1 MKLNHCCRSVRTH
14 LLLCSELPYIYLH
27 SYKKSPLKKT
37 NKNTHHHL
45 DYNKETDSLRHYT
58 DLWVGQSCVS
68 AAMKAE
74 CFLLQYLKE
83 CTQCTLHC
91 PPKFPSC
98 GGSKLIIV
106 NKTIGKRRNKVPV
119 LPVFFLCHSKYSDY
133 SGSYWIHSNTQEYR

>member
-1 MKLNHCCRSVRTH
+1 MKLNHCCRSLRSH
-14 LLLCSELPYIYLH
+14 LLLCSELLQKIIF
-27 SYKKSPLKKT
+27 KKKKT
-37 NKNTHHHL
+37 PNKNTHHHL
-45 DYNKETDSLRHYT
+45 DYNKETDPLRHYT

-91 PPKFPSC
+91 PSKFPSC
-98 GGSKLIIV
+98 GGSNLIIV
-106 NKTIGKRRNKVPV
+106 NKTTGKQRNKVPV